1 MASRLIPWAQRSG
14 IFKAGGQDRSPQL
27 AWSVAPDGAKSF
39 VVTMYDADAPTPSGF
54 WHWAVI
60 DLPGDTTE
68 LPNGA
73 GVPDSTA
80 LPAGSVQLPND
91 ASLTQYIGAA
101 PPTGPAHR
109 YFIGVFALDV
119 DHLDV
124 PKTATP
130 ALMSFM
136 TLGHIRGYG
145 LIVPLA
151 STSS

>member
-1 MASRLIPWAQRSG
+1 
-14 IFKAGGQDRSPQL
+14 
-27 AWSVAPDGAKSF
+27 VAPDGAKSF

-91 ASLTQYIGAA
+91 ASLAQYIGAA
-101 PPTGPAHR
+101 PPAGPAHR